1 MHREKSGTI
10 IHFHALL
17 WKRLLAV
24 VRIHSVLDRALAAAN
39 MEQLEQLES
48 ESAKEF
54 AEVLREELAEVT
66 ALHPAGR
73 AVERREA
80 EECATEYYRLRK
92 AIAEANAGGAAL
104 TPDDEVRRKH
114 FVVGNDVAPNELGNV
129 YRWPAHEG
137 CAEMPS
143 SRSLRE
149 RVFRSRLGYIFE

>member
-10 IHFHALL
+10 HFHTLL

-24 VRIHSVLDRALAAAN
+24 VRIHSVVDRA
-39 MEQLEQLES
+39 LEQLES

-73 AVERREA
+73 AVERGEA

-149 RVFRSRLGYIFE
+149 RVFQVQAGIHI